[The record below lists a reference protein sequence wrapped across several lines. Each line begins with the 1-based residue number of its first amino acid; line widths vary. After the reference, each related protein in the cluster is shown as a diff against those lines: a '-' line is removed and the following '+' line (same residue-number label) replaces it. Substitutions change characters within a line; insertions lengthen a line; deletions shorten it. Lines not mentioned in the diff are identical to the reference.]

1 MKTIDY
7 FNGIVDKY
15 SVVTFICFLN
25 ILPPI
30 YTFCSHENTHDIGEQ
45 QIHQK
50 NWLVLNHSHR
60 LVHTDQ
66 SSLPPTTLVTTTT
79 ITVYTTF
86 CSHQKTRDKAAQN
99 LPNCL
104 ATAKHSNTVYT
115 STPHLHPHTPRLH
128 SAHPF
133 FHSAHP
139 SILHPFCSHRK
150 NPPKPDQ
157 TPTHTQQPPKPTVYP
172 PYLPPVD
179 HVDPPPLH
187 HSPTTH
193 HSTNPHPLGLFR
205 TSTPVSGS
213 PDLVFPIGH
222 RHSAPDTRPP
232 THPHDTVHPSP
243 FPSQP

>member
-1 MKTIDY
+1 MKTIDH
-7 FNGIVDKY
+7 FNGVVDKY
-15 SVVTFICFLN
+15 SVVTSICILN

-104 ATAKHSNTVYT
+104 ATAKHSITVYT
-115 STPHLHPHTPRLH
+115 SIPHLHPHTPRL
-128 SAHPF
+128 SFRPPLLSF
-133 FHSAHP
+133 CPPFHSPPILQPPEKPTKTRPDTHP
-139 SILHPFCSHRK
+139 RPTSLQ
-150 NPPKPDQ
+150 NPP
-157 TPTHTQQPPKPTVYP
+157 
-172 PYLPPVD
+172 
-179 HVDPPPLH
+179 
-187 HSPTTH
+187 
-193 HSTNPHPLGLFR
+193 
-205 TSTPVSGS
+205 
-213 PDLVFPIGH
+213 
-222 RHSAPDTRPP
+222 
-232 THPHDTVHPSP
+232 
-243 FPSQP
+243 